1 VEGPLKGVDPDE
13 SPVRPEDVALAVRGV
28 LKSYS
33 SQQVLCGVDLD
44 VSSGELVVVLGP
56 SGSGKT
62 TLLRIVAGL
71 ETPDA
76 GEIWIGGRRADGIR
90 PQERRLGV
98 VFQEQALFSGM
109 SVERNISF
117 GLAVRRA
124 PPGRVR
130 ERLERL
136 LALTAMEPHRHKLPG
151 QLSGGQRQRVALAR
165 ALAYEPP
172 ILLLDEP
179 FNALDAATRVTLRR
193 DVREILA
200 RSRTSALFITHD
212 QEEALELADR
222 IVVLN
227 GGRVEQAGTAFE
239 LYHRPRNEFVARFLG
254 AANVL
259 LGRWTGEAVEIGR
272 LRLEPPSTLPVLHP
286 GQAVKVVFRP
296 EDVAVAFAPHLLH
309 VPIEL
314 GPAIV
319 DRVLFVGPSERLVV
333 RLRLLGREERGDNG
347 GVDIGGLPVLAS
359 RTKWEASDME
369 LDPGDP
375 VVLGLKDYRLL
386 AHFPLASEGGA
397 KMV

>member
-1 VEGPLKGVDPDE
+1 MEGPLNGADPDVA
-13 SPVRPEDVALAVRGV
+13 PVRPEDAALAVRGL

-33 SQQVLCGVDLD
+33 SQQVLCGVDLE

-71 ETPDA
+71 EAPDG
-76 GEIWIGGRRADGIR
+76 GEVWIGGRRADGTR
-90 PQERRLGV
+90 PQKRQLGV
-98 VFQEQALFSGM
+98 VFQEQALFTTM
-109 SVERNISF
+109 TVERNIVF
-117 GLAVRRA
+117 GLEVRRA
-124 PPGRVR
+124 PPGRIR

-136 LALTAMEPHRHKLPG
+136 LALTAMEAHRHKLPA

-172 ILLLDEP
+172 VLLLDEP

-193 DVREILA
+193 DVREILG
-200 RSRTSALFITHD
+200 RLGTSALFITHD

-222 IVVLN
+222 IVILN
-227 GGRVEQAGTAFE
+227 GGRVEQSGTAFE
-239 LYHRPRNEFVARFLG
+239 LYHRPRTEFVARFLG

-259 LGRWTGEAVEIGR
+259 LGRWTGDAVEIGR
-272 LRLEPPSTLPVLHP
+272 LRLEPPATLPVLHP

-319 DRVLFVGPSERLVV
+319 DRVLFVGPSERLIV
-333 RLRLLGREERGDNG
+333 RLRLLAKDPAAGDG

-359 RTKWEASDME
+359 RTKWEASEMT
-369 LDPGDP
+369 LDSGDP

-386 AHFPLASEGGA
+386 AHFPLASEPGA

>member
-1 VEGPLKGVDPDE
+1 MERPLNGLDPDA
-13 SPVRPEDVALAVRGV
+13 PPLRPEEFALAVRGI

-33 SQQVLCGVDLD
+33 NQQVLCGVDFE
-44 VSSGELVVVLGP
+44 VSPGELVVVLGP

-62 TLLRIVAGL
+62 TLLRVVAGL
-71 ETPDA
+71 EPSDG
-76 GEIWIGGRRADGIR
+76 GEVWIGGRRADGVR
-90 PQERRLGV
+90 PQERRLGF
-98 VFQEQALFSGM
+98 VFQEQALFTTM
-109 SVERNISF
+109 TVERNIAF
-117 GLAVRRA
+117 GLEVRRA
-124 PPGRVR
+124 PAGRVR
-130 ERLERL
+130 ERLEKL
-136 LALTAMEPHRHKLPG
+136 LALTAMDPHRHKLPG

-172 ILLLDEP
+172 VLLLDEP
-179 FNALDAATRVTLRR
+179 FNALDAATRVALRR
-193 DVREILA
+193 DVREILM
-200 RSRTSALFITHD
+200 RSGTSALFITHD

-227 GGRVEQAGTAFE
+227 GGRIEQAGTAFE

-259 LGRWTGEAVEIGR
+259 LGRWTGDVVEIGG
-272 LRLEPPSTLPVLHP
+272 LRLQPPSTLPVLHP

-296 EDVAVAFAPHLLH
+296 EDVTLAFAPHLLE

-319 DRVLFVGPSERLVV
+319 DRVLFVGPSERLTV
-333 RLRLLGREERGDNG
+333 RLRLLAGDRAG
-347 GVDIGGLPVLAS
+347 GNEGTDIGGLPVLAS
-359 RTKWEASDME
+359 RTKWEASDMT

-386 AHFPLASEGGA
+386 AHFPLASEPGA

>member
-1 VEGPLKGVDPDE
+1 VEGPLNGVDPDA
-13 SPVRPEDVALAVRGV
+13 PHVRPEDSALAVRGL

-33 SQQVLCGVDLD
+33 SQQVLCGVDFE
-44 VSSGELVVVLGP
+44 VSPGELVVVLGP

-62 TLLRIVAGL
+62 TLLRLVAGL

-90 PQERRLGV
+90 PQQRRLGV
-98 VFQEQALFSGM
+98 VFQEQALFTNM
-109 SVERNISF
+109 TVERNVAF
-117 GLAVRRA
+117 GLEVRRA
-124 PPGRVR
+124 PSGRVR
-130 ERLERL
+130 ERLDRL
-136 LALTAMEPHRHKLPG
+136 LMLTAMEPHRRKLPG

-193 DVREILA
+193 DVREILG
-200 RSRTSALFITHD
+200 RSGTSALFITHD

-259 LGRWTGEAVEIGR
+259 IGRWTGDGVEIGGLH
-272 LRLEPPSTLPVLHP
+272 LRSPSSIPVLHP
-286 GQAVKVVFRP
+286 GQAVKLVFRP

-333 RLRLLGREERGDNG
+333 RLRLLAGDRPGG
-347 GVDIGGLPVLAS
+347 GVDISGLPVLAS
-359 RTKWEASDME
+359 RTKWEASDMA

-397 KMV
+397 KMI

>member
-1 VEGPLKGVDPDE
+1 MEGPLTGAGPDA
-13 SPVRPEDVALAVRGV
+13 SHARPEDVALAVRGV

-33 SQQVLCGVDLD
+33 SQQVLCGVDLE

-109 SVERNISF
+109 SVERNIAF
-117 GLAVRRA
+117 GLEVRRA

-193 DVREILA
+193 DVREIQA
-200 RSRTSALFITHD
+200 RSGTSALFITHD

-259 LGRWTGEAVEIGR
+259 LGRWTGEVVEIGR
-272 LRLEPPSTLPVLHP
+272 LRLEPPSTLPVLHT

-333 RLRLLGREERGDNG
+333 RLRLLARAEG
-347 GVDIGGLPVLAS
+347 GGTGGIDIGGLPVLAS
-359 RTKWEASDME
+359 RTKWEASDMA
-369 LDPGDP
+369 LDPGDA

-397 KMV
+397 KII

>member
-1 VEGPLKGVDPDE
+1 VEGPLNGADPE
-13 SPVRPEDVALAVRGV
+13 ASHIRPEDSALAVRGL

-33 SQQVLCGVDLD
+33 SQQVLCGVDLE
-44 VSSGELVVVLGP
+44 VSPGELVVLLGP

-71 ETPDA
+71 EPSDA
-76 GEIWIGGRRADGIR
+76 GEIWIGGRPAEGMR

-109 SVERNISF
+109 TVERNIAF
-117 GLAVRRA
+117 GLEVRRA
-124 PPGRVR
+124 PSGRVR

-136 LALTAMEPHRHKLPG
+136 LALTAMDPHRHKLPG

-193 DVREILA
+193 DVREILG
-200 RSRTSALFITHD
+200 RSRISALFITHD

-259 LGRWTGEAVEIGR
+259 LGRWTGDTVEIGG
-272 LRLEPPSTLPVLHP
+272 LRLGPPRTVPVLHP

-296 EDVAVAFAPHLLH
+296 EDVTVAFAPHLLH

-333 RLRLLGREERGDNG
+333 RLRLLAGDGAG
-347 GVDIGGLPVLAS
+347 GDVDIGGLPVLAS
-359 RTKWEASDME
+359 RTKWEASDMG

-386 AHFPLASEGGA
+386 AHFPLASEPGA
-397 KMV
+397 MMV